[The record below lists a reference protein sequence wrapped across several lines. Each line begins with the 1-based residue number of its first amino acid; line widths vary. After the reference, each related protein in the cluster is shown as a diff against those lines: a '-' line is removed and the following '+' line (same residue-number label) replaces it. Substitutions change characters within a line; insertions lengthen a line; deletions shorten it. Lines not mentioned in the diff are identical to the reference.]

1 MLHKKESSSEDVT
14 PDCHYFLI
22 YWTNNTCFIIICFP
36 VEDIMYS
43 QNNLSFFTKPFSYMT
58 KHIGHKNLN
67 ILKTKRLPHQRLLQY
82 FQRTFIEA
90 NKNNF
95 FERWQPDLILL
106 DKDGTIQFELLENAN
121 IFKKLYSEL
130 RYEDMKPEPE
140 YYSYFILKFLV
151 QFTIEPRYFYKL
163 HSNKKCLFYTVM
175 QTSIQFILGFT
186 LKSPE
191 CI

>member
-58 KHIGHKNLN
+58 KNIGHKNLN

-90 NKNNF
+90 NKNNV
-95 FERWQPDLILL
+95 FERRQPDLILV
-106 DKDGTIQFELLENAN
+106 DKNGTIQFELLEHAN

-130 RYEDMKPEPE
+130 RYEDMKLEPE

-151 QFTIEPRYFYKL
+151 QLTIEPRYFYKP
-163 HSNKKCLFYTVM
+163 HSYKKCLFYTIM
-175 QTSIQFILGFT
+175 
-186 LKSPE
+186 
-191 CI
+191 